1 MKTRERELQ
10 HQIQLTKDNI
20 DYFSTI
26 EQQLHHISVHD
37 IDEIRDELAEQGFMK
52 QRKIKLRKRKSRF
65 NYNIMYQLMATIY
78 MLARITSKMII

>member
-52 QRKIKLRKRKSRF
+52 QRKIKLRKRKRRF